1 MKMKFIV
8 FFLVTLSFSTF
19 ADNKMLGERTPANS
33 SDPCAHEIG
42 CGPCYKS
49 CKSQVNA
56 EGVKAIST
64 TTKRSSKKSTVVGE

>member
-1 MKMKFIV
+1 V

-33 SDPCAHEIG
+33 SDPCNQEPYVG
-42 CGPCYKS
+42 CGKCQTLCY
-49 CKSQVNA
+49 SQSNT
-56 EGVKAIST
+56 ETEEVKDIYP